1 MKKTTLL
8 AALILMA
15 ACRPVVVPSG
25 PEDSGHPRDT
35 VPQQKSDAWLDVK
48 ADKTTVMTPGETV
61 SITIRSNYDWEY
73 TQTGDI
79 LFEKERN
86 DSTLVLAV
94 GSNLNFED
102 DDMHYFVFESKA
114 NSAVV
119 KALKI
124 KVKCPALVDFVFDD
138 DGTAHDASPSK
149 NWIDSK
155 KAVNMMTYYNESA
168 GRNVARFF
176 NGLGAFVDEGFY
188 KFDYARNQEAKD
200 ALADGHTMEVLF
212 MLGEELG
219 SVGEVKMFSS
229 MEQGGTGFLI
239 TDASR
244 GRQITFLPNT
254 TDASGKA
261 WRWCTSGVV
270 PEVGKYYHVVGVW
283 DKEAGKAKIYVDGQL
298 KNTVA
303 AAGSF
308 NFPNGAA
315 SQWLCVGGDPSGASC
330 QSAWNGDVVIARVF
344 DAVLDDAAVAAL
356 CARAPKDLAQSS
368 IKISNVLYIPD
379 CQVAPG
385 GTYTVAGDGFKSGDK
400 IVLESSQKFVCSTQ
414 ILEDRAVVTIP
425 KDLNDGTY
433 KIYVLRGS
441 ESAVLGAAILDVTD
455 TPREIHAPKVVAH
468 RGFHKNGRPE
478 NSIAAVAAAQNAGF
492 YGAEVD
498 LWITT
503 DGEIFVNHDGT
514 IGGKSIQNST
524 AADLKGI
531 TLSNGEPLPTFKQ
544 VLAQAKTNT
553 ATRIVIE
560 IKQHSSAERN
570 QACTAEMLRL
580 VDEYGLAADVDY
592 ISFGHDICKQ
602 IAVAKPGS
610 IIGYLTSTTD
620 LAGLKSDGITCADFA
635 YSYLFTHTEL
645 FDKAHDLGMLVNVW
659 TVNSAT
665 EMMRAI
671 GLGAD
676 FITTDNPDVLADIV
690 ERFF

>member
-8 AALILMA
+8 LTLALIA
-15 ACRPVVVPSG
+15 ACKPVVIPSG
-25 PEDSGHPRDT
+25 PEGPEYPSDVIP
-35 VPQQKSDAWLDVK
+35 PQKADAWLDVK

-61 SITIRSNYDWEY
+61 SITVRSNYDWDY

-94 GSNLNFED
+94 GSNLNFDED
-102 DDMHYFVFESKA
+102 VMHYLVFESQA
-114 NSAVV
+114 NTAVV

-176 NGLGAFVDEGFY
+176 NGLGASVDEGFY

-239 TDASR
+239 TDSGR

-270 PEVGKYYHVVGVW
+270 PEVGRYYHVVGVW
-283 DKEAGKAKIYVDGQL
+283 DKKAGKAKIYVDGEL
-298 KNTVA
+298 KNTVD
-303 AAGSF
+303 AAGTF
-308 NFPNGAA
+308 NLPNGAL
-315 SQWLCVGGDPSGASC
+315 SQWFCVGGDPSGASC

-356 CARAPKDLAQSS
+356 CARAPKGIAQSS

-441 ESAVLGAAILDVTD
+441 ESAVLGAAKLIVTD
-455 TPREIHAPKVVAH
+455 KPRTIHAPKVVAH
-468 RGFHKNGRPE
+468 RGFHKDGRPE

-524 AADLKGI
+524 AADLQGI
-531 TLSNGEPLPTFKQ
+531 TLSNGEPLPTFRQ
-544 VLAQAKTNT
+544 VLEQAKTNT

-560 IKQHSSAERN
+560 IKQHSSAARDA
-570 QACTAEMLRL
+570 ACTTEMLRL
-580 VDEYGLAADVDY
+580 VDEFGLAADVDY
-592 ISFGHDICKQ
+592 ISFGRNICDQ
-602 IAVAKPGS
+602 IAAAKPGS
-610 IIGYLTSTTD
+610 VVGYLSSTSD
-620 LAGLKSDGITCADFA
+620 LEGLKATGITCADFA

-665 EMMRAI
+665 DMMRAI